1 MTVSISND
9 TLSVLRN
16 FSSINPNV
24 VLKPGQQ
31 VKTISEAKNILAV
44 AEIVEDF
51 PTEMGIYDLNEFLS
65 VVNLVNDPQLNF
77 ADNYVDVVGGSSK
90 VKYFFSDSSILTTPQ
105 KDITMPDCEVEV
117 SFTDETLSQI
127 RKAASALG
135 HSEMAISATD
145 EGVYI
150 KVFDSKDSSANIY
163 NRYCPSKLANNGGY
177 KEGQFEFVIN
187 IANLKLLDGDYEV
200 KISSKLISEWKN
212 TTKPVTYYIA
222 LEKNSNYNS

>member
-24 VLKPGQQ
+24 VLKPGQE
-31 VKTISEAKNILAV
+31 VKTISEAKNILAI
-44 AEIVEDF
+44 ADIAEDF

-77 ADNYVDVVGGSSK
+77 GDNHVDVVGGNSK
-90 VKYFFSDSSILTTPQ
+90 VKYFFSDTSILTTPQ
-105 KDITMPDCEVEV
+105 KDITMPDCEVTV
-117 SFTDETLSQI
+117 SFTDDILSQI

-135 HSEMAISATD
+135 HSEMSISATED
-145 EGVYI
+145 GVNI

-163 NRYCPSKLANNGGY
+163 NIQLANDAGY

-187 IANLKLLDGDYEV
+187 INNLKLLDGDYEV
-200 KISSKLISEWKN
+200 NISSKLISEWKN
-212 TTKPVTYYIA
+212 TTKPVRYYIA
-222 LEKNSNYNS
+222 LEKNSNYNSQ

>member
-24 VLKPGQQ
+24 VLKPGQE

-44 AEIVEDF
+44 ADIVEDF
-51 PTEMGIYDLNEFLS
+51 PAEMGIYDLNEFLS
-65 VVNLVNDPQLNF
+65 VVNLVNDPQLSF
-77 ADNYVDVVGGSSK
+77 GDNHVDVVGGNSK

-105 KDITMPDCEVEV
+105 KDITMPDCEVTV
-117 SFTDETLSQI
+117 SFTDDILSQI

-135 HSEMAISATD
+135 HSEMSISATED
-145 EGVYI
+145 GVNI

-163 NRYCPSKLANNGGY
+163 NIQLANDASY

-187 IANLKLLDGDYEV
+187 INNLKLLDGDYEV
-200 KISSKLISEWKN
+200 NISSKLISEWKN
-212 TTKPVTYYIA
+212 TTKPVRYYIA
-222 LEKNSNYNS
+222 LEKNSNYNSQ

>member
-24 VLKPGQQ
+24 VLKPGQE
-31 VKTISEAKNILAV
+31 VKTMSEAKNILAV
-44 AEIVEDF
+44 ADIGEDF

-65 VVNLVNDPQLNF
+65 VVNLVDKPQLNF
-77 ADNYVDVVGGSSK
+77 GDNHVDIVGGNSE
-90 VKYFFSDSSILTTPQ
+90 VKYFFSDPSILTTPQ

-117 SFTDETLSQI
+117 SFTDDTLSQI

-135 HSEMAISATD
+135 HSEMSITATD
-145 EGVYI
+145 DGVNI

-163 NRYCPSKLANNGGY
+163 NIQLANDAGY

-187 IANLKLLDGDYEV
+187 ISNLKLLDGDYEV

-212 TTKPVTYYIA
+212 TTKPVRYYIA
-222 LEKNSNYNS
+222 LEKNSNYNSQ

>member
-24 VLKPGQQ
+24 VLKPGQE

-145 EGVYI
+145 EGVNI

-163 NRYCPSKLANNGGY
+163 NIQLANDAGY

-187 IANLKLLDGDYEV
+187 IANLKLLDGDYNV

>member
-24 VLKPGQQ
+24 VLKPGQE

-44 AEIVEDF
+44 ADIAEDF

-77 ADNYVDVVGGSSK
+77 GDNHVDVVGGNSK

-105 KDITMPDCEVEV
+105 KDITMPDCEVTV
-117 SFTDETLSQI
+117 SFTDDILSQI

-135 HSEMAISATD
+135 HSEMSITATD
-145 EGVYI
+145 EGVNI

-163 NRYCPSKLANNGGY
+163 NIQLANDGGY

-187 IANLKLLDGDYEV
+187 INNLKLLDGDYEV
-200 KISSKLISEWKN
+200 NISSKLISEWKN
-212 TTKPVTYYIA
+212 TTKPVRYYIA
-222 LEKNSNYNS
+222 LEKNSNYNSQ

>member
-24 VLKPGQQ
+24 VLKPGQE

-44 AEIVEDF
+44 ADIGEDF

-65 VVNLVNDPQLNF
+65 VVNLVDKPQLNF
-77 ADNYVDVVGGSSK
+77 GDNHVDIVGGNSK

-117 SFTDETLSQI
+117 SFTDDTLSQI

-135 HSEMAISATD
+135 HSEMSITATD
-145 EGVYI
+145 EGVNI

-163 NRYCPSKLANNGGY
+163 NIQLANDAGY
-177 KEGQFEFVIN
+177 TEGQFEFVIDIN
-187 IANLKLLDGDYEV
+187 NLKLLDGDYEV

-212 TTKPVTYYIA
+212 TTQAVRYYIA
-222 LEKNSNYNS
+222 LEKNSNYNSQ

>member
-24 VLKPGQQ
+24 VLKPGQE

-44 AEIVEDF
+44 ADIVEDF
-51 PTEMGIYDLNEFLS
+51 PAEMGIYDLNEFLS
-65 VVNLVNDPQLNF
+65 VVNLVNDPQLSF
-77 ADNYVDVVGGSSK
+77 GDNHVDVVGGNSK

-105 KDITMPDCEVEV
+105 KDITMPECEVTV
-117 SFTDETLSQI
+117 SLTSETLSQI

-135 HSEMAISATD
+135 HSEMAISAV
-145 EGVYI
+145 ENGVNI

-163 NRYCPSKLANNGGY
+163 NIQLANDAGY
-177 KEGQFEFVIN
+177 NDGQFEFVIN
-187 IANLKLLDGDYEV
+187 INNLKLLDGDYEV
-200 KISSKLISEWKN
+200 NISSKLISEWKN
-212 TTKPVTYYIA
+212 TTKPVKYYIA
-222 LEKNSNYNS
+222 LEKNSNYNSQ

>member
-24 VLKPGQQ
+24 VLKPGQE

-44 AEIVEDF
+44 ADITEDF

-65 VVNLVNDPQLNF
+65 VVNLVNDPQLSF
-77 ADNYVDVVGGSSK
+77 ADNHVDVVGGNSK

-105 KDITMPDCEVEV
+105 KDITMPDCEVTV
-117 SFTDETLSQI
+117 SFTDDILSQI

-135 HSEMAISATD
+135 HSEMSISATED
-145 EGVYI
+145 GVNI

-163 NRYCPSKLANNGGY
+163 NIQLANDAGY

-187 IANLKLLDGDYEV
+187 INNLKLLDGDYEV
-200 KISSKLISEWKN
+200 NISSKLISEWKN
-212 TTKPVTYYIA
+212 TTKPVRYYIA
-222 LEKNSNYNS
+222 LEKNSNYNSQ

>member
-24 VLKPGQQ
+24 VLKPGQE

-44 AEIVEDF
+44 ADIAEDF

-65 VVNLVNDPQLNF
+65 VVNLVNDPQLSF
-77 ADNYVDVVGGSSK
+77 GDNHVDVVGGNSK

-105 KDITMPDCEVEV
+105 KDITMPDCEVTV
-117 SFTDETLSQI
+117 SFTDDILSQI

-135 HSEMAISATD
+135 HSEMSISATED
-145 EGVYI
+145 GVNI

-163 NRYCPSKLANNGGY
+163 NIQLANDASY

-187 IANLKLLDGDYEV
+187 INNLKLLDGDYEV
-200 KISSKLISEWKN
+200 NISSKLISEWKN
-212 TTKPVTYYIA
+212 TTKPVRYYIA
-222 LEKNSNYNS
+222 LEKNSNYNSQ

>member
-24 VLKPGQQ
+24 VLKPGQE

-44 AEIVEDF
+44 ADIGEDF

-65 VVNLVNDPQLNF
+65 VVNLVDKPQLNF
-77 ADNYVDVVGGSSK
+77 GDNHVDIVGGNSK

-117 SFTDETLSQI
+117 SFTDDTLSQI

-135 HSEMAISATD
+135 HSEMSITATD
-145 EGVYI
+145 DGVNI

-163 NRYCPSKLANNGGY
+163 NIQLANDAGY

-187 IANLKLLDGDYEV
+187 ISNLKLLDGDYVV

-212 TTKPVTYYIA
+212 TTKPVRYYIA
-222 LEKNSNYNS
+222 LEKNSNYNSQ

>member
-24 VLKPGQQ
+24 VLKPGQE
-31 VKTISEAKNILAV
+31 VKTISEAKNILAI
-44 AEIVEDF
+44 ADIAEDF

-77 ADNYVDVVGGSSK
+77 GDNHVDVVGGNSK
-90 VKYFFSDSSILTTPQ
+90 VKYFFSDTSILTTPQ
-105 KDITMPDCEVEV
+105 KDITMPDCEVTV
-117 SFTDETLSQI
+117 SFTDDILSQI

-135 HSEMAISATD
+135 HSEMSITATD
-145 EGVYI
+145 EGVNI

-163 NRYCPSKLANNGGY
+163 NIQLANDGGY

-187 IANLKLLDGDYEV
+187 INNLKLLDGDYEV
-200 KISSKLISEWKN
+200 NISSKLISEWKN
-212 TTKPVTYYIA
+212 TTKPVRYYIA
-222 LEKNSNYNS
+222 LEKNSNYNSQ

>member
-24 VLKPGQQ
+24 VLKPGQE

-44 AEIVEDF
+44 AEIAEDF

-65 VVNLVNDPQLNF
+65 VVNLVNDPKLNF
-77 ADNYVDVVGGSSK
+77 GDNHVDIVGGNSK

-117 SFTDETLSQI
+117 SFTDDTLSQI

-135 HSEMAISATD
+135 HSEMSITATD
-145 EGVYI
+145 EGVNI

-163 NRYCPSKLANNGGY
+163 NIQLANDAGY
-177 KEGQFEFVIN
+177 TEGQFEFVIDIN
-187 IANLKLLDGDYEV
+187 NLKLLDGDYEV

-212 TTKPVTYYIA
+212 TTQAVRYYIA
-222 LEKNSNYNS
+222 LEKNSNYNSQ

>member
-24 VLKPGQQ
+24 VLKPGQE

-44 AEIVEDF
+44 AEIAEDF

-65 VVNLVNDPQLNF
+65 VVNLVNDPKLNF
-77 ADNYVDVVGGSSK
+77 GDNHVDIVGGNTK

-105 KDITMPDCEVEV
+105 KDITMPSCEVEV
-117 SFTDETLSQI
+117 SFTHDTLSQI

-135 HSEMAISATD
+135 HSEMSITATD
-145 EGVYI
+145 EGVNI

-163 NRYCPSKLANNGGY
+163 NIQLANDAGY
-177 KEGQFEFVIN
+177 TEGQFEFVIN
-187 IANLKLLDGDYEV
+187 INNLKLLDGDYEV

-212 TTKPVTYYIA
+212 TTQAVRYYIA
-222 LEKNSNYNS
+222 LEKNSNYNSQ

>member
-24 VLKPGQQ
+24 VLKPGQE

-44 AEIVEDF
+44 ADITEDF

-77 ADNYVDVVGGSSK
+77 GDNHVDVVGGNSK

-105 KDITMPDCEVEV
+105 KDITMPDCEVTV
-117 SFTDETLSQI
+117 SFTDDILSQI

-135 HSEMAISATD
+135 HSEMSISATED
-145 EGVYI
+145 GVNI

-163 NRYCPSKLANNGGY
+163 NIQLANDAGY
-177 KEGQFEFVIN
+177 KEGQFDFVIN
-187 IANLKLLDGDYEV
+187 INNLKLLDGDYEV
-200 KISSKLISEWKN
+200 NISSKLISEWKN
-212 TTKPVTYYIA
+212 TTKPVRYYIA
-222 LEKNSNYNS
+222 LEKNSNYNSQ

>member
-24 VLKPGQQ
+24 VLKPGQE

-44 AEIVEDF
+44 ADIAEDF

-65 VVNLVNDPQLNF
+65 VVNLVDKPQLNF
-77 ADNYVDVVGGSSK
+77 GDNHVDIVGGNSK

-117 SFTDETLSQI
+117 SFTDDTLSQI

-135 HSEMAISATD
+135 HSEMSITATD
-145 EGVYI
+145 DGVNI

-163 NRYCPSKLANNGGY
+163 NIQLANDAGY
-177 KEGQFEFVIN
+177 TEGQFEFVIN
-187 IANLKLLDGDYEV
+187 INNLKLLDGDYEV

-212 TTKPVTYYIA
+212 TTQAVRYYIA
-222 LEKNSNYNS
+222 LEKNSNYNSQ

>member
-24 VLKPGQQ
+24 VLKPGQE

-44 AEIVEDF
+44 ADIGEDF

-65 VVNLVNDPQLNF
+65 VVNLVDKPQLNF
-77 ADNYVDVVGGSSK
+77 GDNHVDIVGGNSK

-117 SFTDETLSQI
+117 SFTDDTLSQI

-135 HSEMAISATD
+135 HSEMSITATD
-145 EGVYI
+145 DGVNI

-163 NRYCPSKLANNGGY
+163 NIQLANDAGY

-187 IANLKLLDGDYEV
+187 ISNLKLLDGDYEV

-212 TTKPVTYYIA
+212 TTKPVRYYIA
-222 LEKNSNYNS
+222 LEKNSNYNSQ

>member
-24 VLKPGQQ
+24 VLKPGQE

-44 AEIVEDF
+44 AEIAEDF

-65 VVNLVNDPQLNF
+65 VVNLVNDPKLSF
-77 ADNYVDVVGGSSK
+77 GDNHVDIVGGNSK

-105 KDITMPDCEVEV
+105 KDITMPSCEVEV
-117 SFTDETLSQI
+117 SFTHDTLSQI

-135 HSEMAISATD
+135 HSEMSITATD
-145 EGVYI
+145 EGVNI

-163 NRYCPSKLANNGGY
+163 NIQLANDAGY
-177 KEGQFEFVIN
+177 TEGQFEFVIN
-187 IANLKLLDGDYEV
+187 INNLKLLDGDYEV

-212 TTKPVTYYIA
+212 TTQAVRYYIA
-222 LEKNSNYNS
+222 LEKNSNYNSQ

>member
-24 VLKPGQQ
+24 VLKPGQE

-44 AEIVEDF
+44 ADIAEDF

-77 ADNYVDVVGGSSK
+77 GDNHVDVAGGNSK

-105 KDITMPDCEVEV
+105 KDITMPDCEVTV
-117 SFTDETLSQI
+117 SFTDDTLSQI

-135 HSEMAISATD
+135 HSEMSISATD
-145 EGVYI
+145 EGVNI

-163 NRYCPSKLANNGGY
+163 NIQLANDAGY

-187 IANLKLLDGDYEV
+187 INNLKLLDGDYEV
-200 KISSKLISEWKN
+200 NISSKLISEWKN
-212 TTKPVTYYIA
+212 TTKPVRYYIA
-222 LEKNSNYNS
+222 LEKNSNYNSQ

>member
-24 VLKPGQQ
+24 VLKPGQE

-44 AEIVEDF
+44 AEIAEDF

-65 VVNLVNDPQLNF
+65 VVNLVNDPKLNF
-77 ADNYVDVVGGSSK
+77 GDNHVDIVGGNSK

-105 KDITMPDCEVEV
+105 KDITMPSCEVEV
-117 SFTDETLSQI
+117 SFTHDTLSQI

-135 HSEMAISATD
+135 HSEMSITATD
-145 EGVYI
+145 EGVNI

-163 NRYCPSKLANNGGY
+163 NIQLANDGGY

-187 IANLKLLDGDYEV
+187 INNLKLLDGDYEV

-212 TTKPVTYYIA
+212 TTQAVRYYIA
-222 LEKNSNYNS
+222 LEKNSNYNSQ

>member
-24 VLKPGQQ
+24 VLKPGQE

-44 AEIVEDF
+44 ADITEDF

-77 ADNYVDVVGGSSK
+77 GDNHVDVVGGNSK
-90 VKYFFSDSSILTTPQ
+90 VKYFFSDTSILTTPQ
-105 KDITMPDCEVEV
+105 KDITMPDCEVTV
-117 SFTDETLSQI
+117 SFTDDILSQI

-135 HSEMAISATD
+135 HSEMSISATED
-145 EGVYI
+145 GVNI

-163 NRYCPSKLANNGGY
+163 NIQLANDAGY

-187 IANLKLLDGDYEV
+187 INNLKLLDGDYEV
-200 KISSKLISEWKN
+200 NISSKLISEWKN
-212 TTKPVTYYIA
+212 TTKPVRYYIA
-222 LEKNSNYNS
+222 LEKNSNYNSQ

>member
-1 MTVSISND
+1 M
-9 TLSVLRN
+9 LRN

-24 VLKPGQQ
+24 VLKPGQE

-44 AEIVEDF
+44 ADITEDF

-65 VVNLVNDPQLNF
+65 VVNLVNDPQLSF
-77 ADNYVDVVGGSSK
+77 GDNHVDVVGGNSK

-105 KDITMPDCEVEV
+105 KDITMPDCEVTV
-117 SFTDETLSQI
+117 SFTDDILSQI

-135 HSEMAISATD
+135 HSEMSISATED
-145 EGVYI
+145 GVNI

-163 NRYCPSKLANNGGY
+163 NIQLANDAGY

-187 IANLKLLDGDYEV
+187 INNLKLLDGDYEV
-200 KISSKLISEWKN
+200 NISSKLISEWKK
-212 TTKPVTYYIA
+212 TTKPVRYYIA
-222 LEKNSNYNS
+222 LEKNSNYNSQ

>member
-16 FSSINPNV
+16 FSNINPNV
-24 VLKPGQQ
+24 VLKPGQE

-44 AEIVEDF
+44 ADIAEDF

-65 VVNLVNDPQLNF
+65 VVNLVNDPQLSF
-77 ADNYVDVVGGSSK
+77 GDNHVDVVGGNSK

-105 KDITMPDCEVEV
+105 KDITMPDCEVTI
-117 SFTDETLSQI
+117 SFTDDILSQI

-135 HSEMAISATD
+135 HSEMSISATED
-145 EGVYI
+145 GVNI

-163 NRYCPSKLANNGGY
+163 NIQLANDAGY

-187 IANLKLLDGDYEV
+187 INNLKLLDGDYEV
-200 KISSKLISEWKN
+200 NISSKLISEWKN
-212 TTKPVTYYIA
+212 TTKPVRYYIA
-222 LEKNSNYNS
+222 LEKNSNYNSQ

>member
-1 MTVSISND
+1 MAVSISND

-150 KVFDSKDSSANIY
+150 KSCK
-163 NRYCPSKLANNGGY
+163 
-177 KEGQFEFVIN
+177 
-187 IANLKLLDGDYEV
+187 
-200 KISSKLISEWKN
+200 
-212 TTKPVTYYIA
+212 
-222 LEKNSNYNS
+222 

>member
-24 VLKPGQQ
+24 VLKPGQE

-44 AEIVEDF
+44 ADIGEDF

-65 VVNLVNDPQLNF
+65 VVNLVDKPQLNF
-77 ADNYVDVVGGSSK
+77 GDNHVDIVGGNSK

-117 SFTDETLSQI
+117 SFTDDTLSQI

-135 HSEMAISATD
+135 HSEMSITATD
-145 EGVYI
+145 DGVNI

-163 NRYCPSKLANNGGY
+163 NIQLANDAGY

-187 IANLKLLDGDYEV
+187 ISNLKLLDGDYVV

-212 TTKPVTYYIA
+212 TTKPVRYYIA

>member
-24 VLKPGQQ
+24 VLKPGQE

-44 AEIVEDF
+44 ADITEDF

-77 ADNYVDVVGGSSK
+77 GDNHVDVVGGNSK

-105 KDITMPDCEVEV
+105 KDITMPDCEVTV
-117 SFTDETLSQI
+117 SFTDDILSQI

-135 HSEMAISATD
+135 HSEMSISATED
-145 EGVYI
+145 GVNI

-163 NRYCPSKLANNGGY
+163 NIQLANDAGY

-187 IANLKLLDGDYEV
+187 INNLKLLDGDYEV
-200 KISSKLISEWKN
+200 NISSKLISEWKN
-212 TTKPVTYYIA
+212 TTKPVRYYIA
-222 LEKNSNYNS
+222 LEKNSNYNSQ

>member
-24 VLKPGQQ
+24 VLKPGQE

-44 AEIVEDF
+44 ADIAEDF

-77 ADNYVDVVGGSSK
+77 GDNHVDVVGGNSK

-105 KDITMPDCEVEV
+105 KDITMPDCEVTV
-117 SFTDETLSQI
+117 SFTDDILSQI

-135 HSEMAISATD
+135 HSEMSISATD
-145 EGVYI
+145 DGVNI

-163 NRYCPSKLANNGGY
+163 NIQLANDAGY

-187 IANLKLLDGDYEV
+187 INNLKLLDGDYEV
-200 KISSKLISEWKN
+200 NISSKLISEWKN
-212 TTKPVTYYIA
+212 TTKPVRYYIA
-222 LEKNSNYNS
+222 LEKNSNYNSQ

>member
-24 VLKPGQQ
+24 VLKPGQE

-44 AEIVEDF
+44 ADITEDF

-65 VVNLVNDPQLNF
+65 VVNLVNDPQLSF
-77 ADNYVDVVGGSSK
+77 GDNHVDVVGGNSK

-105 KDITMPDCEVEV
+105 KDITMPDCEVTV
-117 SFTDETLSQI
+117 SFTDDILSQI

-135 HSEMAISATD
+135 HSEMSISATED
-145 EGVYI
+145 GVNI

-163 NRYCPSKLANNGGY
+163 NIQLANDASY

-187 IANLKLLDGDYEV
+187 INNLKLLDGDYEV
-200 KISSKLISEWKN
+200 NISSKLISEWKN
-212 TTKPVTYYIA
+212 TTKPVRYYIA
-222 LEKNSNYNS
+222 LEKNSNYNSQ

>member
-1 MTVSISND
+1 MTVSISDD

-24 VLKPGQQ
+24 VLKPGQE

-44 AEIVEDF
+44 ADIDEDF

-65 VVNLVNDPQLNF
+65 VVNLVDKPQLNF
-77 ADNYVDVVGGSSK
+77 GDNHVDIVGGNSK

-117 SFTDETLSQI
+117 SFTDDTLSQI

-135 HSEMAISATD
+135 HSEMSITATD
-145 EGVYI
+145 DGVNI

-163 NRYCPSKLANNGGY
+163 NIQLANDAGY

-187 IANLKLLDGDYEV
+187 ISNLKLLDGDYVV

-212 TTKPVTYYIA
+212 TTKPVRYYIA
-222 LEKNSNYNS
+222 LEKNSNYNSQ

>member
-24 VLKPGQQ
+24 VLKPGQE

-44 AEIVEDF
+44 ADIVEDF
-51 PTEMGIYDLNEFLS
+51 PAEMGIYDLNEFLS

-77 ADNYVDVVGGSSK
+77 GDNHVDVVGGNSK

-105 KDITMPDCEVEV
+105 KDITMPDCEVTV
-117 SFTDETLSQI
+117 SFTDDILSQI

-135 HSEMAISATD
+135 HSEMSISATED
-145 EGVYI
+145 GVNI

-163 NRYCPSKLANNGGY
+163 NIQLANDAGY

-187 IANLKLLDGDYEV
+187 INNLKLLDGDYEV
-200 KISSKLISEWKN
+200 NISSKLISEWKN
-212 TTKPVTYYIA
+212 TTKPVRYYIA
-222 LEKNSNYNS
+222 LEKNSNYNSQ

>member
-24 VLKPGQQ
+24 VLKPGQE

-44 AEIVEDF
+44 ADIGEDF

-65 VVNLVNDPQLNF
+65 VVNLVDKPQLNF
-77 ADNYVDVVGGSSK
+77 GDNYVDIVGGNSK

-117 SFTDETLSQI
+117 SFTDDTLSQI

-135 HSEMAISATD
+135 HSEMSITATD
-145 EGVYI
+145 DGVNI

-163 NRYCPSKLANNGGY
+163 NIQLANDAGY

-187 IANLKLLDGDYEV
+187 ISNLKLLDGDYVV

-212 TTKPVTYYIA
+212 TTKPVRYYIA
-222 LEKNSNYNS
+222 LEKNSNYNSQ

>member
-24 VLKPGQQ
+24 VLKPGQE

-44 AEIVEDF
+44 ADIAEDF

-65 VVNLVNDPQLNF
+65 VVNLVNDPQLSF
-77 ADNYVDVVGGSSK
+77 GDNHVDVVGGNSK
-90 VKYFFSDSSILTTPQ
+90 VKYFFSDISILTTPQ
-105 KDITMPDCEVEV
+105 KDITMPDCEVTV
-117 SFTDETLSQI
+117 SFTDDILSQI

-135 HSEMAISATD
+135 HSEMSISATD
-145 EGVYI
+145 EGVNI

-163 NRYCPSKLANNGGY
+163 NIQLANDAGY

-187 IANLKLLDGDYEV
+187 INNLKLLDGDYEV
-200 KISSKLISEWKN
+200 NISSKLISEWKN
-212 TTKPVTYYIA
+212 TTKPVRYYIA
-222 LEKNSNYNS
+222 LEKNSNYNSQ

>member
-24 VLKPGQQ
+24 VLKPGQE

-44 AEIVEDF
+44 ADIDEDF

-65 VVNLVNDPQLNF
+65 VVNLVDKPQLNF
-77 ADNYVDVVGGSSK
+77 GDNHVDIVGGNSK

-117 SFTDETLSQI
+117 SFTDDTLSQI

-135 HSEMAISATD
+135 HSEMSITATD
-145 EGVYI
+145 DGVNI

-163 NRYCPSKLANNGGY
+163 NIQLANDAGY

-187 IANLKLLDGDYEV
+187 ISNLKLLDGDYVV

-212 TTKPVTYYIA
+212 TTKPVRYYIA
-222 LEKNSNYNS
+222 LEKNSNYNSQ

>member
-24 VLKPGQQ
+24 VLKPGQE

-44 AEIVEDF
+44 ADIGEDF

-65 VVNLVNDPQLNF
+65 VVNLVDKPQLNF
-77 ADNYVDVVGGSSK
+77 GDNHVDIVGGNSK

-117 SFTDETLSQI
+117 SFTDDTLSQI

-135 HSEMAISATD
+135 HSEMSITATND
-145 EGVYI
+145 GVNI

-163 NRYCPSKLANNGGY
+163 NIQLANDAGY

-187 IANLKLLDGDYEV
+187 INNLKLLDGDYEV
-200 KISSKLISEWKN
+200 NISSKLISEWKN
-212 TTKPVTYYIA
+212 TTKPVRYYIA
-222 LEKNSNYNS
+222 LEKNSNYNSQ

>member
-24 VLKPGQQ
+24 VLKPGQE

-44 AEIVEDF
+44 ADIAEDF

-65 VVNLVNDPQLNF
+65 VVNLVNDPQLSF
-77 ADNYVDVVGGSSK
+77 ADNHVDVVGGNSK

-105 KDITMPDCEVEV
+105 KDITMPDCEVTV
-117 SFTDETLSQI
+117 SFTDDILSQI

-135 HSEMAISATD
+135 HSEMSISATED
-145 EGVYI
+145 GVNI

-163 NRYCPSKLANNGGY
+163 NIQLANDAGY

-187 IANLKLLDGDYEV
+187 INNLKLLDGDYEV
-200 KISSKLISEWKN
+200 NISSKLISEWKN
-212 TTKPVTYYIA
+212 TTKPVRYYIA
-222 LEKNSNYNS
+222 LEKNSNYNSQ

>member
-24 VLKPGQQ
+24 VLKPGQE

-44 AEIVEDF
+44 ADIGEDF

-65 VVNLVNDPQLNF
+65 VVNLVDKPQLNF
-77 ADNYVDVVGGSSK
+77 GDNHVDIVGGNSK

-117 SFTDETLSQI
+117 SFTDDTLSQI

-135 HSEMAISATD
+135 HSEMSITATD
-145 EGVYI
+145 DGVNI

-163 NRYCPSKLANNGGY
+163 NVQLANDAGY

-187 IANLKLLDGDYEV
+187 ISNLKLLDGDYEV

-212 TTKPVTYYIA
+212 TTKPVRYYIA
-222 LEKNSNYNS
+222 LEKNSNYNSQ

>member
-24 VLKPGQQ
+24 VLKPGQE

-44 AEIVEDF
+44 AEIAEDF

-65 VVNLVNDPQLNF
+65 VVNLVDKPQLNF
-77 ADNYVDVVGGSSK
+77 GDNHVDIVGGNSK

-117 SFTDETLSQI
+117 SFTDDTLSQI

-135 HSEMAISATD
+135 HSEMSITATD
-145 EGVYI
+145 EGVNI

-163 NRYCPSKLANNGGY
+163 NIQLANDAGY
-177 KEGQFEFVIN
+177 TEGQFEFVIDIN
-187 IANLKLLDGDYEV
+187 NLKLLDGDYEV

-212 TTKPVTYYIA
+212 TTQAVRYYIA
-222 LEKNSNYNS
+222 LEKNSNYNSQ